1 MVLQSQPGLHSDHI
15 EFPARP
21 SLEEDPNGSSSLLET
36 PNTLILRRK
45 KLPSRDQSTAES
57 PIIVCPGGDL
67 ILHYVSSA
75 TAETYYWKVD
85 RNTLRRQSSYFNVL
99 LDPTRSF
106 IESQS
111 LAKQLAT
118 LSGSNVLPI
127 VKLPATPFSE
137 LYGIDALELFLQV
150 TFLTSLKV
158 TPLNEGE
165 ESLES
170 LFSRNVLALPLS
182 SIARLIAVAQ
192 FYQNEASVYQ
202 VLKDLKYLEKSKF
215 QLHKFSQK
223 TMKLDEDRI
232 RQTIVIAKFLR
243 ESEIVK
249 KSSHALVVSGSTHWT
264 QAPEVPDGPHLPWQF
279 LADGMEEE
287 LFYRRQCVLNT
298 INDSQAYFLRKYG
311 GLDPGPQSFVASG
324 ALRPRTTLPDR
335 TYQCRAGLDNANQ
348 CDIFELGQMIRFFSV
363 RAKSIFIGSSYIDP
377 DFSPPS
383 THSDDTADQIVP
395 VPDLASILVAL
406 KKYPDYHIDQNHHA
420 CGLRR
425 RLLPILDCIEKFVMD
440 GRGLL
445 GITPDWSDP
454 ARGSQET
461 RWKWAFAKTVHITLD
476 QISHVELEPG
486 PWHNPSDRSSRPSNG
501 TRINLTQE
509 QRARAL
515 FTARRRV
522 WEPETF

>member
-1 MVLQSQPGLHSDHI
+1 MSWRAILPSDSFGAPQETQVGTRQPFTTSIDPSFLCSSTNDAYKEERKSKETNSLKDAELFKSETRLTQRVSCVKFGASILGCLRDMVLQSQPGLHSDHI

-279 LADGMEEE
+279 LADGMEGKLE
-287 LFYRRQCVLNT
+287 FPMFFRAP
-298 INDSQAYFLRKYG
+298 I
-311 GLDPGPQSFVASG
+311 SF
-324 ALRPRTTLPDR
+324 
-335 TYQCRAGLDNANQ
+335 
-348 CDIFELGQMIRFFSV
+348 
-363 RAKSIFIGSSYIDP
+363 
-377 DFSPPS
+377 
-383 THSDDTADQIVP
+383 
-395 VPDLASILVAL
+395 
-406 KKYPDYHIDQNHHA
+406 
-420 CGLRR
+420 
-425 RLLPILDCIEKFVMD
+425 
-440 GRGLL
+440 
-445 GITPDWSDP
+445 
-454 ARGSQET
+454 
-461 RWKWAFAKTVHITLD
+461 
-476 QISHVELEPG
+476 
-486 PWHNPSDRSSRPSNG
+486 
-501 TRINLTQE
+501 
-509 QRARAL
+509 
-515 FTARRRV
+515 
-522 WEPETF
+522 